1 MYNKAFILITGA
13 NSDLGFTAAKV
24 LSEKYPLILSGRNLN
39 ELKEIQSKLK
49 NNENHLIWNVD
60 LVESELNSKFI
71 HFLDETKAEVRAF
84 IHFAGFFK
92 VNPLRL
98 VKEEE
103 IINSFKINVLSAI
116 QISTVLAKKKYRKNL
131 KDIIF
136 ISSISALRG
145 KTGFSLYASAKSAL
159 SGLTKNLAIELA
171 PVNVNQLILGAISTK
186 RTKNLLDP
194 IKEELDNHIPLKLGN
209 VNQISKWISFMV
221 DNDDKWMT
229 GQEIII
235 DGGVT
240 VL

>member
-1 MYNKAFILITGA
+1 MPNKPYILITGV
-13 NSDLGFTAAKV
+13 NSDLGFATAKV
-24 LSEKYPLILSGRNLN
+24 LAEKHSLILSGRNLD
-39 ELKEIQSKLK
+39 ELKEIQSKIK
-49 NNENHLIWNVD
+49 NKQDHLIWNID
-60 LVESELNSKFI
+60 LVENKINLKLI
-71 HFLDETKAEVRAF
+71 KFLDETNAEIKAFV
-84 IHFAGFFK
+84 HFAGFFK
-92 VNPLRL
+92 INPLRL

-116 QISTVLAKKKYRKNL
+116 QITIVLSKKKYRKNL

-159 SGLTKNLAIELA
+159 SGLTKNLAIELS
-171 PVNVNQLILGAISTK
+171 PVNVNQLILGAINTK
-186 RTKNLLDP
+186 KTKSLLDP

-209 VNQISKWISFMV
+209 VNQISKWINFMV
-221 DNDDKWMT
+221 NNNDKWMT

-235 DGGVT
+235 DGGAS